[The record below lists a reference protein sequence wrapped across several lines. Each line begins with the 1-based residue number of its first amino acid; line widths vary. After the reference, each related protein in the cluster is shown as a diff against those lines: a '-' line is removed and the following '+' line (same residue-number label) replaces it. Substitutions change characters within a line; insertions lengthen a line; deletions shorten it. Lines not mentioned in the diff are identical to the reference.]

1 MRFRSF
7 ARFLYGALKIA
18 ADVFEI
24 VGGIGADGGFCG
36 MEQTQQR
43 AYTEQ
48 EGVCVSF
55 FHMVILGQADGF
67 IKHFCGFMP
76 SESQTIGLQTAFAI
90 IAAVLNFRGF
100 YVG

>member
-1 MRFRSF
+1 M
-7 ARFLYGALKIA
+7 KIA

-24 VGGIGADGGFCG
+24 VGGIGADGDFCG
-36 MEQTQQR
+36 MEQAQQR
-43 AYTEQ
+43 TYTEQ
-48 EGVCVSF
+48 ERVCVSF

-67 IKHFCGFMP
+67 IKHFCGFIP
-76 SESQTIGLQTAFAI
+76 SESQTVGLQTAFAI